1 MHNVHANWDPANN
14 WITLGGGGV
23 ECKHVNK
30 MSRQQVKGEVPDLT
44 SRLMTFEKT
53 ISCVVE
59 VASYTE
65 AAEA

>member
-1 MHNVHANWDPANN
+1 MD
-14 WITLGGGGV
+14 
-23 ECKHVNK
+23 K
-30 MSRQQVKGEVPDLT
+30 MSMQQVKGEVPDLT
-44 SRLMTFEKT
+44 SRLITFEKT